1 MSRLVFLVVCL
12 LCGAE
17 LALWASVRP
26 AAAQFQS
33 GHIAAPPVVNCSI
46 AEHTN
51 ASAERP
57 AHVCNVVHELF
68 TRHSLVVRD
77 AGALSLYTSTMS
89 HASENAFRLGSDTGG
104 WLELVSPL
112 DREELLASGELPE
125 CRRHVDRCVLLLTAT
140 LTLGSP
146 TAAREQ
152 VLTFAIR
159 VAIADVNDEQP
170 QWPPN
175 IAMRDPQSQRDV
187 YILRLPENSPPG
199 HQLLLPTAIDRDEG
213 ANGQLRYSLVPDAF
227 PFALV
232 VRPDGLPAL
241 NLTRPLDREAVASY
255 SFALQATEKASP
267 RRSTQLPLV
276 HFALDTLALRSVD
289 RIDHNTSIAH
299 FLYLQFRSNPS
310 INT

>member
-1 MSRLVFLVVCL
+1 MSRLVFLVVSL
-12 LCGAE
+12 V
-17 LALWASVRP
+17 ALWASVGP
-26 AAAQFQS
+26 AAAQSQS
-33 GHIAAPPVVNCSI
+33 GHIAAPPAVNCSI

-57 AHVCNVVHELF
+57 ARVCNVAHELSS
-68 TRHSLVVRD
+68 RHSLVVRD

-146 TAAREQ
+146 AAGAAAGREQ

-159 VAIADVNDEQP
+159 VSITDVNDEQP
-170 QWPPN
+170 QWQPN
-175 IAMRDPQSQRDV
+175 IAMMRDPQSQRDV
-187 YILRLPENSPPG
+187 YPLRLPENSPPG

-227 PFALV
+227 ASPFALV

-241 NLTRPLDREAVASY
+241 NLTRTLDRESVASY
-255 SFALQATEKASP
+255 SFVLQAAEKASP

-276 HFALDTLALRSVD
+276 HFTLDTLLCALHYKVLIGS
-289 RIDHNTSIAH
+289 ITTS
-299 FLYLQFRSNPS
+299 R
-310 INT
+310 